1 MKNQEASF
9 KKLNVDYQRLEFE
22 WEGRIIENK
31 PNISI
36 DKILLENSSDQVL
49 VRNIATVKIAQDVNA
64 GIDIKLP
71 QDSKLRT
78 GIV

>member
-1 MKNQEASF
+1 MG
-9 KKLNVDYQRLEFE
+9 
-22 WEGRIIENK
+22 GRIIENK

-49 VRNIATVKIAQDVNA
+49 VRNIATVKIAQECNA